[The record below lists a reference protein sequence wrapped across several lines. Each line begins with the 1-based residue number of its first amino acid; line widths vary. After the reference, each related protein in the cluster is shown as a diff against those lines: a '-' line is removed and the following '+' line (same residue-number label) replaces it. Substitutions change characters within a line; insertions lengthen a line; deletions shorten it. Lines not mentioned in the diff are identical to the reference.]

1 MKTQWVYRFDYCVCS
16 VLHLYMYTLMYVCQH
31 CVSPH
36 MSLFIARQTPSNT
49 PKNLYVYMCEHVGV
63 YAAHCNCICVC
74 GCMYICQVCMYPAL
88 SM

>member
-49 PKNLYVYMCEHVGV
+49 PKICMCTCVNMWVFMQHIVTVYVSVGV
-63 YAAHCNCICVC
+63 CIYARYVC
-74 GCMYICQVCMYPAL
+74 TRH
-88 SM
+88 